1 MESILATAW
10 DERLAD
16 AYDVIVVGSG
26 YGGAITAARLANARI
41 TPKLKICLLERG
53 REWPIG
59 SFPDTMEHVVEQTY
73 NPTLN
78 PLGLYQIDVHTAI
91 SVLRGSGLG
100 GTSLVNANVAIRPG
114 PQCFDTWPAAIRQA
128 AQIPEG
134 NGGSLWNYY
143 RRAEKMLGVGHHPN
157 GSQLLKIQALQ
168 KRATELEKKVELL
181 NIAVNFDQ
189 EGPVFTRDGKSVMQ
203 RKCINCDDCMTGCNV
218 GAKNTVY
225 MNYLPLA
232 KLGGAHIFTQTAV
245 RHVEK
250 SNDDGWTVN
259 VTRHKNRFVKE
270 NATLAARNIVL
281 AAGALGS
288 TEILLRSQAKGLGL
302 APGIGSRFGGNGDFF
317 GTSYNSDYIT
327 NNVGWGNH
335 PGDAFNRD
343 GGPGPSIVGL
353 VRYKTDAPFGQR
365 FNMEDLTVPRAYR
378 NFLALVGRTA
388 PVSRTGTE
396 NLQAQHQRR
405 EKDAWHADPNGA
417 LNSSMM
423 YLCMAHD
430 DSAGRLH
437 LDGHDAL
444 RIDWPDAGREPIFNE
459 INQECF
465 AHAKALG
472 ASFMEDATWHLSPW
486 KTLVTAH
493 PLGGCPMGEDGSHG
507 VVDHL
512 GKVFR
517 DDTQAA
523 HDGLYVADGSIIR
536 SALEVNPFLTI
547 SALTERIAENIVASL
562 TI

>member
-10 DERLAD
+10 EERLAGP
-16 AYDVIVVGSG
+16 YDVIVVSSG
-26 YGGAITAARLANARI
+26 YGGAITAARLANAPLN
-41 TPKLKICLLERG
+41 PKLKVCLLERG
-53 REWPIG
+53 QEWPIG
-59 SFPDTMEHVVEQTY
+59 SFPDTIEHVVEQTY

-78 PLGLYQIDVHTAI
+78 PLGLYQVDVHTSI
-91 SVLRGSGLG
+91 VVLAGSGLG
-100 GTSLVNANVAIRPG
+100 GTSLMNANAAIRPA
-114 PQCFDTWPAAIRQA
+114 PECFDNWPAAIRQA

-134 NGGSLWNYY
+134 NAGSLWNYY
-143 RRAEKMLGVGHHPN
+143 RRAENMLGVGHHPN
-157 GSQLLKIQALQ
+157 GLQLRKIQALQ
-168 KRATELEKKVELL
+168 NRATELGKKVELL

-189 EGPVFTRDGKSVMQ
+189 EGPVFTRDGKSVMR
-203 RKCINCDDCMTGCNV
+203 RKCINCGDCMTGCNV

-232 KLGGAHIFTQTAV
+232 KLRGAQIFTQTTV

-250 SNDDGWTVN
+250 SDDGTWAVN
-259 VTRHKNRFVKE
+259 VRRHENRFE
-270 NATLAARNIVL
+270 SEDAIFFARNVIL
-281 AAGALGS
+281 AAGTLGS
-288 TEILLRSQAKGLGL
+288 TQILLQSQAKGLSL
-302 APGIGSRFGGNGDFF
+302 APRIGSRFGGNGDFF
-317 GTSYNSDYIT
+317 GAAYNSDHVT

-335 PGDAFNRD
+335 PGDPFDRD

-353 VRYKTDAPFGQR
+353 VRYKTNASFGQR
-365 FNMEDLTVPRAYR
+365 FNIEDLTVPRAYR
-378 NFLALVGRTA
+378 NFLALVGRTS

-396 NLQAQHQRR
+396 NLHAQQQRR
-405 EKDAWHADPNGA
+405 EKDALHADPNGA

-430 DSAGRLH
+430 DSAGRLYLH
-437 LDGHDAL
+437 GDEL
-444 RIDWPDAGREPIFNE
+444 RIDWPGAGREPIFNE
-459 INQECF
+459 INRECF
-465 AHAKALG
+465 AHAKSLG
-472 ASFMEDATWHLSPW
+472 ASLIENASWLLSPW

-512 GKVFR
+512 GRVFR
-517 DDTQAA
+517 NDTEAV

-562 TI
+562 SN